1 MGKPLPVHSLAPVP
15 PEASPARPT
24 RVLHLMQCT
33 NLGGMEQV
41 ACRLMDRLAR
51 TYGTRFRV
59 ATPRRFG
66 PGESLVKTY
75 DPEARDFDYRGK
87 YGWRSHGT
95 FAPHVRRIAEGC
107 DAAWVTGADA
117 ASLRALRPLGIRTL
131 VRHHY
136 HHFEGRFAW
145 LKWRAFYELLCRDV
159 DAVFYVCE
167 FARRE
172 ALRIAPWLEPKAFV
186 VQNGFALNYGNED
199 ERLRRRKEAR
209 EALDLPQ
216 DAWIAGNGGWLIR
229 RKRFDVFLRVAAE
242 VHRRLPDS
250 YFVICGGGELEAELR
265 ALAAGL
271 GIAHRVRFAGWV
283 ADLTPYHQA
292 WDVCLF
298 SSDFD
303 AIPTT
308 PIESASHGA
317 LVVASVVHGGLDE
330 FIDHGRNGFLLAEHD
345 VPRMAGAV
353 VELARDAGLA
363 LSWRRAAAKTLSAKY
378 DPGEKAAQFQ
388 DFFARGRLPAA

>member
-1 MGKPLPVHSLAPVP
+1 MGKPLPVDALAAVP
-15 PEASPARPT
+15 EFSPARPA

-41 ACRLMDRLAR
+41 ACRLMDRLGR
-51 TYGTRFRV
+51 TYGTQFRV

-66 PGESLVKTY
+66 PGGALVKAH
-75 DPEARDFDYRGK
+75 DPQAQDFDYRGK

-95 FAPHVRRIAEGC
+95 FAAHVRRIAEGC

-117 ASLRALRPLGIRTL
+117 ASMRALRPLPIRKL
-131 VRHHY
+131 MRHHY
-136 HHFEGRFAW
+136 HHFEGRLSW
-145 LKWRAFYELLCRDV
+145 VKWRGFYELLCRDIE
-159 DAVFYVCE
+159 AIFYVCD

-186 VQNGFALNYGNED
+186 VQNGFPRHYAGEE
-199 ERLRRRKEAR
+199 ERLRRRRAAR
-209 EALDLPQ
+209 EALGLPQ
-216 DAWIAGNGGWLIR
+216 DAWIVGNGGWLIR

-242 VHRRLPDS
+242 VRRQLPEAW
-250 YFVICGGGELEAELR
+250 FVICGGGELEAELK
-265 ALAAGL
+265 ALAAAL
-271 GIAHRVRFAGWV
+271 GIADRVRFAGWV
-283 ADLTPYHQA
+283 TDLTPYHEA

-308 PIESASHGA
+308 PIEAASHGA

-330 FIDHGRNGFLLAEHD
+330 FIEHERNGFLLAAHD
-345 VPRMAGAV
+345 VPRMADAV
-353 VELARDAGLA
+353 VRLAREPALA
-363 LSWRRAAAKTLSAKY
+363 SAWRRAAAQTLVAKY
-378 DPGEKAAQFQ
+378 DPAAKAAQFQ
-388 DFFARGRLPAA
+388 DFFARGRLPAN